1 MKRLIAPFVAGALL
15 AGGLGVALAQSTQT
29 APSATEKKAEKAAD
43 KTDKMTMATQTAVG
57 RVKSVSA
64 DSLVVMGKSK
74 GKGAEWTFVLDAKTK
89 IKRAGKDTTAADLKE
104 GDGVQV
110 RYMEH
115 GGKNVAQTVM
125 ARGELPKHSEAKPAD
140 KKQ

>member
-29 APSATEKKAEKAAD
+29 APPASEKKAEKAAD
-43 KTDKMTMATQTAVG
+43 KTDKMMAARTAVG

-74 GKGAEWTFVLDAKTK
+74 GQGAEWTFVLDAKTK
-89 IKRAGKDTTAADLKE
+89 IKKAGKDVTAANLKE

-125 ARGELPKHSEAKPAD
+125 ARGEPPKQTEAKPAD
-140 KKQ
+140 KK